1 MKFNKGAIM
10 RSIEQPFVRNDHPT
24 FETGD
29 TVRVDYKVV
38 EGNRSRIQS
47 FEGVVIARK
56 NGTGART
63 SITVRK
69 VSFGEGVE
77 RVFPLASPLIDK
89 IEIVKRGRTR
99 RSKLYY
105 LRELRGKAARLQTD
119 VGRQEA
125 DRAAARDARATR
137 LADAAAAEEAEAR
150 AAAEAAEAAEQAEA
164 AEANDEAD
172 VTEVAEQAEAAEPV
186 AEVEAAAE
194 PVEEVPAETDAPEE
208 AAASTEEEPAG
219 EEPAGDEDTEE
230 EEPKND

>member
-56 NGTGART
+56 NGSGART

-77 RVFPLASPLIDK
+77 RVFPLSSPLIDK
-89 IEIVKRGRTR
+89 IEIVKRGRSR

-105 LRELRGKAARLQTD
+105 LRELRGKASRLKTD

-137 LADAAAAEEAEAR
+137 LADAAAAEEAEAK
-150 AAAEAAEAAEQAEA
+150 AAAEAAAQAEA
-164 AEANDEAD
+164 AEQVEGA
-172 VTEVAEQAEAAEPV
+172 AAE
-186 AEVEAAAE
+186 EAAAE
-194 PVEEVPAETDAPEE
+194 EVQRASEGAEVVADADAVESDVPND
-208 AAASTEEEPAG
+208 
-219 EEPAGDEDTEE
+219 E
-230 EEPKND
+230 EEPKNDA